1 MSGGSVWR
9 RRAVG
14 RRPAATPAAVRVTP
28 RRDAEQKPDTRV
40 PTRDSQRTDVAMG
53 RSQVAAGSAEAG
65 VGESFWGAG
74 TIPFL
79 DRGGGATVYVF
90 VVRFCLVEVK
100 GWGEGDFEGRSVAWA
115 RGGIWGGRRAGADGH
130 AAWGPPFPSAQR
142 RRPEEASRWLG
153 VRPVTRTR
161 AGACWAG
168 APTSIALPAF
178 AAGSKFS
185 LTKSWGWREYGRR
198 VKPGGGGRVLLPR
211 SSTVSVSGGGGVLP
225 ALSRP
230 GSRAELC
237 LPKLAREGPASWHR
251 ECDCT

>member
-90 VVRFCLVEVK
+90 VVRFYLVEVK
-100 GWGEGDFEGRSVAWA
+100 GWGEGAFEGRECGVGA
-115 RGGIWGGRRAGADGH
+115 RGRLGWT
-130 AAWGPPFPSAQR
+130 PS
-142 RRPEEASRWLG
+142 
-153 VRPVTRTR
+153 
-161 AGACWAG
+161 
-168 APTSIALPAF
+168 
-178 AAGSKFS
+178 
-185 LTKSWGWREYGRR
+185 WR
-198 VKPGGGGRVLLPR
+198 
-211 SSTVSVSGGGGVLP
+211 
-225 ALSRP
+225 
-230 GSRAELC
+230 
-237 LPKLAREGPASWHR
+237 
-251 ECDCT
+251 

>member
-90 VVRFCLVEVK
+90 VVRFYLVEVK
-100 GWGEGDFEGRSVAWA
+100 GWGEGDR
-115 RGGIWGGRRAGADGH
+115 RGHIQSRWGFRVVWPSGGRRQRLPHSPSVPGAARD
-130 AAWGPPFPSAQR
+130 P
-142 RRPEEASRWLG
+142 
-153 VRPVTRTR
+153 RPVTT
-161 AGACWAG
+161 
-168 APTSIALPAF
+168 
-178 AAGSKFS
+178 
-185 LTKSWGWREYGRR
+185 
-198 VKPGGGGRVLLPR
+198 
-211 SSTVSVSGGGGVLP
+211 SSTNVCEKKEILFRTWSL
-225 ALSRP
+225 
-230 GSRAELC
+230 
-237 LPKLAREGPASWHR
+237 K
-251 ECDCT
+251 